1 MGHTGPSMRYR
12 MLSALYPYRICPR
25 VLATPAPWCVGGVNA
40 DGRSVLLL
48 LGLLL
53 LLLLLVEAVLEVRL
67 HARRV
72 VHLHVRRAAQ
82 VGREARLLLLG
93 LLLLLLLLVE
103 VVLEGA
109 ALEVRLHARRV
120 VHHDLRH
127 RELRPH

>member
-25 VLATPAPWCVGGVNA
+25 VLATPAPRCVGGVNA

-53 LLLLLVEAVLEVRL
+53 LLLLLVEVVLEGAALEVRL

-93 LLLLLLLLVE
+93 LLLL
-103 VVLEGA
+103 
-109 ALEVRLHARRV
+109 
-120 VHHDLRH
+120 
-127 RELRPH
+127 PH